1 MAANFSLKARMY
13 VLLLV
18 NSLIPLLLLWLFIT
32 FFVFKAHERQL
43 DMMINAEVEKT
54 GADIVHLMDNMKI
67 ISQQII
73 SDPSF
78 RQRLRDSLEWDR
90 AAMRLINEQI
100 AVFETSNP
108 NVSNITFFL
117 RERDN
122 ASGGLVKINN
132 SSLAQGSPPEDTPL
146 FSWQNELKYYGPH
159 RTLSVAGDYPVI
171 SLVRSI
177 PFLNPFEVYL
187 YIESGYKLLNLKPAD
202 LLNALNTVF
211 VLTRPDAGMVYASDA
226 DFFRRFG
233 GEGQALPQAAEYRV
247 YARNSGDWR
256 FLAYVPQAAFSRETF
271 HISFG
276 LFFIVILAVS
286 LSLII
291 SGFIWQSVRHP
302 LAVFE
307 KNLKTVTLNADWANI
322 HMIKVK
328 EFDDNFE
335 YFKRLKG
342 RIVELLD
349 EVRDKERS
357 KVELEIKLLMYKTNP
372 HFIHNT
378 LNTLKWYSATQGSH
392 EMEHFISSMN
402 RLLMYNMEKNGETT
416 LQSELDSIGDYIDLQ
431 KLKYEI
437 TYTRRVDAPLTV
449 LQSKSPRFIL
459 YPLVENAIVHG
470 LQGKG
475 SIDLAVALAENG
487 NISVKVIDSG
497 DSLSADAI
505 ERIMR
510 DIHSDSGKGIGLRYV
525 YRILETI
532 FPGESSFTISRSQNR
547 TICEIQMPF
556 HMGEVYANSGF

>member
-1 MAANFSLKARMY
+1 MAAGFSLKARMY

-67 ISQQII
+67 ISQQIT

-78 RQRLRDSLEWDR
+78 RRRLRDSLERGRSD
-90 AAMRLINEQI
+90 MRFINELI

-108 NVSNITFFL
+108 NVGNITFFL
-117 RERDN
+117 RERDG
-122 ASGGLVKINN
+122 SGGLVKIS
-132 SSLAQGSPPEDTPL
+132 SSLAQGSPPEDTPV

-159 RTLSVAGDYPVI
+159 RTLSIAGDYPVI
-171 SLVRSI
+171 SLQRAV

-202 LLNALNTVF
+202 LLNTLHTVF
-211 VLTRPDAGMVYASDA
+211 VLTHSEGGMVYASDEV
-226 DFFRRFG
+226 FFRRFG
-233 GEGQALPQAAEYRV
+233 PAGTDKPQAAEYRV
-247 YARNSGDWR
+247 YARQSGDWQ
-256 FLAYVPQAAFSRETF
+256 LVAYVPQAAFSRETF

-286 LSLII
+286 LSMIVL
-291 SGFIWQSVRHP
+291 GFIWQSVRHP

-307 KNLKTVTLNADWANI
+307 KNLKTVTLNADWTNI
-322 HMIKVK
+322 HRIKVK
-328 EFDDNFE
+328 EFDENFE

-357 KVELEIKLLMYKTNP
+357 KAELEIKLLMYKTNP

-378 LNTLKWYSATQGSH
+378 LNTLKWYSATQGSR

-437 TYTRRVDAPLTV
+437 QYTRRIDAPLTV
-449 LQSKSPRFIL
+449 LQSKSPRFML

-475 SIDLAVALAENG
+475 AIDVAVALAENG

-497 DSLSADAI
+497 ASLSDEAI
-505 ERIMR
+505 ARIML

-532 FPGESSFTISRSQNR
+532 FPGESSFTICRSENK

-556 HMGEVYANSGF
+556 HVGEVNANSGF